1 MRARGLGRLRRIW
14 RWATAPLR
22 SEAEAVILLY
32 HRVFEAPIDPQLL
45 CVTPQNFSAHMEHLQ
60 RRYRVLS
67 LGELRRG
74 ILEGTVPKRAV
85 VVTFD
90 DGYADN
96 LWNARPVLERYGVPA
111 TVFVAAGYVGQEL
124 EFWWDEVERLLLHPG
139 RVPRTLRMDLDGG
152 VYEWDLGDAAEYT
165 TAEFERHRG
174 WHVLMK
180 GDPTP
185 RHRAYRELCRLIR
198 PLPAGER
205 RRVLDGLREWAG
217 VDGKARWDYRP
228 LSRPEL
234 LELTRDRLVEVGSH
248 TLSHP
253 VLSALSLEEQHR
265 EISESKATLEAVL
278 GRPVVHFAYP
288 YGSSADYTSET
299 VALVREAGFEGAC
312 SNFAGT
318 VGAGK
323 KVDWYQLPRFLVR
336 NWTGEEFARRLA
348 RWFRE

>member
-1 MRARGLGRLRRIW
+1 M
-14 RWATAPLR
+14 
-22 SEAEAVILLY
+22 ILLY

-90 DGYADN
+90 DGYVDN

-174 WHVLMK
+174 WHVLLR

-185 RHRAYRELCRLIR
+185 RHRAYRELCRLMR
-198 PLPAGER
+198 PLPEGER
-205 RRVLDGLREWAG
+205 QRVLSELRAWAG
-217 VDGKARWDYRP
+217 ADGRPRWDYRP
-228 LSRPEL
+228 LAQAEL
-234 LELTRDRLVEVGSH
+234 LQLTRDGLVEVGAH

-253 VLSALSLEEQHR
+253 ILSMLSLEDQR
-265 EISESKATLEAVL
+265 SEIFGSKAVLEKAL

-288 YGSSADYTSET
+288 YGSPADYTSET